1 MEFDAQISVIS
12 LYDTRIGVI
21 IVYVAKFVF
30 VVNFDAQ
37 ISLRLYSKHKIVLIV
52 L

>member
-12 LYDTRIGVI
+12 LYETLIGVI